1 MYVYINMYIYYI
13 YMYGL
18 NNQILRLA
26 PSLEHTYQ
34 NFPAA
39 CVKTCPSSSSC
50 KSDSVS
56 FSNVPGRLKMM
67 D

>member
-1 MYVYINMYIYYI
+1 
-13 YMYGL
+13 MYGL
-18 NNQILRLA
+18 NNLMLRLA

-39 CVKTCPSSSSC
+39 CVKTCPSSGSC
-50 KSDSVS
+50 KSDSAS